1 MQEKINV
8 AIDGPAGAGKSTVA
22 RELASRLGY
31 VYIDTGAMYRALTWK
46 AIESGAGCEDEASL
60 AEILQKMELELRNN
74 NGMPE
79 IIVDG
84 RNVTDEVRLP
94 EITNNV
100 SYTARH
106 PHIRKYMVQKQQEL
120 AAKGGT
126 VMDGRD
132 IGTAVLP
139 EAEVKFFLN
148 ATVEERAA
156 RRHEEQLGKGMD
168 SDLELLKSEIS
179 RRDMLDS
186 ERETAPLKKADDAEE
201 VDTTKMSIKEVV
213 DYLYSRIR
221 RKLAAYE

>member
-46 AIESGAGCEDEASL
+46 ALESGAGCEDEASL

-148 ATVEERAA
+148 ATVEERAS

>member
-132 IGTAVLP
+132 IGTTVLP

>member
-1 MQEKINV
+1 MHEKINV

-46 AIESGAGCEDEASL
+46 ALESGAGCEDESSL
-60 AEILQKMELELRNN
+60 AEILQKMELELLNN
-74 NGMPE
+74 NGVPE

-106 PHIRKYMVQKQQEL
+106 PHIREYMVQKQQEL
-120 AAKGGT
+120 AAEGGT

-139 EAEVKFFLN
+139 GAEVKFFLN
-148 ATVEERAA
+148 ATVDERAA
-156 RRHEEQLGKGMD
+156 RRHEEQLSKGMD

-201 VDTTKMSIKEVV
+201 VDTTQMNVNEVV
-213 DYLYSRIR
+213 DYLYSRIQ

>member
-46 AIESGAGCEDEASL
+46 ALESGAGCEDEASL
-60 AEILQKMELELRNN
+60 ADILQEMELELRNN
-74 NGMPE
+74 NGTPE

-84 RNVTDEVRLP
+84 RNVTDEIRLP
-94 EITNNV
+94 EVTNNV

-106 PHIRKYMVQKQQEL
+106 PHIRKYMVHKQQEL
-120 AAKGGT
+120 AARGGT

-139 EAEVKFFLN
+139 EAEMKFFLN

-186 ERETAPLKKADDAEE
+186 ERETAPLRKADDAEE
-201 VDTTKMSIKEVV
+201 VDTTRMSIKEVV
-213 DYLYSRIR
+213 DYLYTRIQ